1 MLRFFAKFQRS
12 RNVILLVFS
21 LLLLVSLALFYIP
34 NSNLMPGNS
43 TANTKENDI
52 VIAKV
57 GSQEVKLK
65 ELRNMM
71 AMLAQ
76 RFGTRNQL
84 PLSTLKALGLD
95 KEALD
100 SLIANRLAVDL
111 AGNLN
116 LTGTDREVNDEVIRA
131 NINPETGQFVG
142 KEEYFRRLAE
152 TE

>member
-12 RNVILLVFS
+12 RNIVLLFFS

-34 NSNLMPGNS
+34 NSNLMPGNNPGA
-43 TANTKENDI
+43 TAKENDI

-57 GSQEVKLK
+57 GSQEVKLR

-76 RFGTRNQL
+76 RFGQRTQL
-84 PLSTLKALGLD
+84 PISTLKALGLD

-100 SLIANRLAVDL
+100 SLIASRL
-111 AGNLN
+111 
-116 LTGTDREVNDEVIRA
+116 
-131 NINPETGQFVG
+131 
-142 KEEYFRRLAE
+142 
-152 TE
+152 